1 MVAKE
6 GSPFRNL
13 NRRGNSLPLS
23 PLVSLVSVDSRGT
36 QKAEWILASDRKSV
50 CFSADKRGGVS
61 SRGSSAIS
69 SFRLFLHRN
78 FS

>member
-23 PLVSLVSVDSRGT
+23 PLVSVDSRGT
-36 QKAEWILASDRKSV
+36 KKAEWILASDRKSV